1 MAYIDESNAIEMHT
15 KSYIMNQYE
24 KGLVSVIIPT
34 YKRTDKLDR
43 AIKSVLGQS
52 YKNIEL
58 LLVNDNV
65 PDDEYTLTLMEK
77 VKAYQN
83 DSRFQ
88 LLLQEKHI
96 NGAVARNFAIRQA
109 RGEYIAFLDDD
120 DWWEIDKLA
129 DQVKEL
135 SSLGENWGGVSC
147 KMTFYDESMNVI
159 SKSRKYRDGNIY
171 KDILMLQSDVATGT
185 LLLRHS
191 ALDEVGY
198 FDENLL
204 RNQDLQLLAFFTY
217 RFRLK
222 EVNKYLHC
230 VDVSD
235 NQNRASDGYKAIT
248 IKENFY
254 KSVSPIL
261 KTLTKSEMLCV
272 DSMRNFE
279 IAYIFFRG
287 HDYRNAFKY
296 GMSMFR
302 SPKAFYLALCKIFD
316 RLILC
321 KF

>member
-1 MAYIDESNAIEMHT
+1 M
-15 KSYIMNQYE
+15 KVYE

-65 PDDEYTLTLMEK
+65 PGDEYTLALMEK
-77 VKAYQN
+77 VNAYQN

-96 NGAVARNFAIRQA
+96 NGAVARNFAIKQA
-109 RGEYIAFLDDD
+109 KGEYIAFLDDD
-120 DWWEIDKLA
+120 DWWKENKLA
-129 DQVKEL
+129 EQVKEL
-135 SSLGENWGGVSC
+135 SSLDKNWGGVSC

-191 ALDEVGY
+191 ALDEAGY

-204 RNQDLQLLAFFTY
+204 RNQDLQLLVFFTY
-217 RFRLK
+217 RFKLK
-222 EVNKYLHC
+222 EVDKYLHC

-235 NQNRASDGYKAIT
+235 NQNRASDGFKAIT

-254 KSVSPIL
+254 KSVKPIL
-261 KTLTKSEMLCV
+261 NTLTKSDMTCV

-279 IAYIFFRG
+279 IAYIFLRG
-287 HDYRNAFKY
+287 HDYKNAMKY
-296 GMSMFR
+296 GLSILR
-302 SPKAFYLALCKIFD
+302 SPKAFYLAIRKTIN
-316 RLILC
+316 RLSS
-321 KF
+321 KQ

>member
-1 MAYIDESNAIEMHT
+1 M
-15 KSYIMNQYE
+15 KVYE

-52 YKNIEL
+52 YKKIEL

-65 PDDEYTLTLMEK
+65 PGDEYTLALMEK
-77 VKAYQN
+77 VNAYQN

-96 NGAVARNFAIRQA
+96 NGAVARNFAIKQA
-109 RGEYIAFLDDD
+109 KGEYIAFLDDD
-120 DWWEIDKLA
+120 DWWKENKLA
-129 DQVKEL
+129 EQVKEL
-135 SSLGENWGGVSC
+135 SSLDENWGGVSC

-191 ALDEVGY
+191 ALDEAGY

-204 RNQDLQLLAFFTY
+204 RNQDLQLLVFFTY
-217 RFRLK
+217 RFKLK
-222 EVNKYLHC
+222 EVDKYLHC

-235 NQNRASDGYKAIT
+235 SQNRASDGFKAIT

-254 KSVSPIL
+254 KSVKPIL
-261 KTLTKSEMLCV
+261 KTLTKSDMTCV

-279 IAYIFFRG
+279 IAYIFIRE
-287 HDYRNAFKY
+287 HDYKNAMKY
-296 GMSMFR
+296 GLSILR
-302 SPKAFYLALCKIFD
+302 SPKAFYLAIRKTIN
-316 RLILC
+316 RLSS
-321 KF
+321 KQ

>member
-1 MAYIDESNAIEMHT
+1 MHT
-15 KSYIMNQYE
+15 KSYIMKRYE

-52 YKNIEL
+52 YKKIEL

-65 PDDEYTLTLMEK
+65 PGDEYTLALIEK

-96 NGAVARNFAIRQA
+96 NGAVARNFAIKQA
-109 RGEYIAFLDDD
+109 KGEYIAFLDDD
-120 DWWEIDKLA
+120 DWWKENKLA
-129 DQVKEL
+129 EQVKEL
-135 SSLGENWGGVSC
+135 SSLDENWGGVSC

-191 ALDEVGY
+191 ALDEAGY

-204 RNQDLQLLAFFTY
+204 RNQDLQLLVFFTY
-217 RFRLK
+217 RFKLK
-222 EVNKYLHC
+222 EVDKYLHC

-235 NQNRASDGYKAIT
+235 NQNRASDGCKAIT

-261 KTLTKSEMLCV
+261 KTLTKSEMTCV

-279 IAYIFFRG
+279 IAYIFLRG
-287 HDYRNAFKY
+287 HDYRKALKY
-296 GMSMFR
+296 GISIFR

-316 RLILC
+316 KFCC